1 MPLTFSRQRLS
12 AALPTLLALLLVPA
26 ALAAA
31 TDHRR
36 TGATETALDR
46 YVATPD
52 PAYRWQL
59 AATTSEAGTTV
70 FSIDLVSQHWLKPEE
85 VSQPEWR
92 HWLTIVRPDNV
103 GHTTAL
109 LLIGGGSNPAEAP
122 PKPGRQLVEIAQAT
136 RSVVAE
142 LRMIPNQPLVFH
154 GDGVPRKED
163 DLIAYTWKHYL
174 KTGDER
180 WPARLPMTKAVVR
193 AMDTVTA
200 FLGSKAGGNRK
211 VDTFTVAGGSKRGW
225 TAWAAASVDRRVT
238 SIVPLVIDV
247 LNVETSITHH
257 YRAYGFFA
265 PAVGDY
271 SRHGIMDWFG
281 TPESK
286 ALNTIEDPFSYRD
299 RLTLP
304 KLMVNAAG
312 DQFFL
317 PDSSQFYFAQL
328 PGPKFL
334 RYIPNTDHS
343 LRNSDSYETV
353 AAWHHA
359 ITRRTP
365 LPDFTWSHD
374 ARGAMVVKTGTK
386 PVAVTLW
393 QATNPKTRDF
403 RLETIGPVWQ
413 GTPLTATDDTYT
425 ATVEKPA
432 AGWTAYFVELTFQVG
447 APAPLKLT
455 TAVTVTPDALPF
467 AAPTV
472 TQPRGFLTQ

>member
-1 MPLTFSRQRLS
+1 MSSPSSLRHLPRFIASLVSVCVLATLAV
-12 AALPTLLALLLVPA
+12 AA
-26 ALAAA
+26 
-31 TDHRR
+31 DHRR

-46 YVATPD
+46 YVAAPD

-59 AATTSEAGTTV
+59 AATTPETGATV
-70 FSIDLVSQHWLKPEE
+70 FSIDLVSQRWLKPEE
-85 VSQPEWR
+85 VSEPEWR

-103 GHTTAL
+103 AHPTAL
-109 LLIGGGSNPAEAP
+109 LLIGGGSNPTEAP
-122 PKPGRQLVEIAQAT
+122 PKPGRALLDIARAT

-163 DLIAYTWKHYL
+163 DLIAYTWKHFL

-200 FLGSKAGGNRK
+200 FLASDAGGNRK

-225 TAWAAASVDRRVT
+225 TAWAAAIVDRRVT
-238 SIVPLVIDV
+238 GIAPLVIDV

-257 YRAYGFFA
+257 FRAYGFFA

-286 ALNTIEDPFSYRD
+286 ALNAIEDPVSYLD

-304 KLMVNAAG
+304 KLLINAAG

-359 ITRRTP
+359 LLHRTA
-365 LPDFTWSHD
+365 LPEFTWSHD
-374 ARGAMVVKTGTK
+374 ARGALVVQTKT
-386 PVAVTLW
+386 PPLSVTLW
-393 QATNPKTRDF
+393 QATNPKARDF
-403 RLETIGPVWQ
+403 RLDVLGPVWKS
-413 GTPLTATDDTYT
+413 TPLTATGDTYT
-425 ATVEKPA
+425 AVVEKPA
-432 AGWTAYFVELTFQVG
+432 AGWTAYFVELSFNLG
-447 APAPLKLT
+447 APTPLKLT
-455 TAVTVTPDALPF
+455 TAVTVTPDTLPF
-467 AAPTV
+467 PAPV
-472 TQPRGFLTQ
+472 ASQPKGFLAQ